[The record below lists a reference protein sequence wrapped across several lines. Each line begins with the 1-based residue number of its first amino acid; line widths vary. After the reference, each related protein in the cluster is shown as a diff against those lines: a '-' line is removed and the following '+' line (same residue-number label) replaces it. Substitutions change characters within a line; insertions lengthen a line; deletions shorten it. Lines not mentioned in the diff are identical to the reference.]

1 MNPQLFGV
9 EHILYIVISTILG
22 AGGLLAA
29 KKWAKELKWKPRTT
43 TPKTEIQNPKSN
55 IQNPDLATQEET
67 AAFLADMREALAT
80 IGQPPPS
87 DYIITD

>member
-29 KKWAKELKWKPRTT
+29 KKWAKTEKNTDVRFERFSFGFVYFDYGKPHFT
-43 TPKTEIQNPKSN
+43 SFS
-55 IQNPDLATQEET
+55 L
-67 AAFLADMREALAT
+67 
-80 IGQPPPS
+80 
-87 DYIITD
+87 